1 MKFSLMDSNEKRF
14 YGDYRMTSMIAN
26 PGILGGGSGSNNETL
41 SMKQAMKIVSELN
54 RIMTSLKT
62 TIENKDGEFINKLS
76 KVWEDKNAVDF
87 VLKHE
92 KSMHE
97 MIDNLN
103 KNMSTFV
110 ETVKNIAEA
119 YSKAGGMNLSMTEMA
134 QKLAINVPKDV
145 IKEFFGDG
153 NGDDFG
159 FKDPSKGADQ
169 VLDAFQELVTSLEKA
184 ISDAINQIKS
194 INAFGNRNV
203 QMNLAQSA
211 GDMVSIVK
219 NNIEEN
225 KNTIKEYVDA
235 TAQGYTKI
243 GSSAETSAKISAN

>member
-14 YGDYRMTSMIAN
+14 YGDYRMTIAA
-26 PGILGGGSGSNNETL
+26 PGGGLGGVLHEIL

-76 KVWEDKNAVDF
+76 KVWEDKNAVEF
-87 VLKHE
+87 IQKHE
-92 KSMHE
+92 KSMHSL
-97 MIDNLN
+97 IDNLN

-119 YSKAGGMNLSMTEMA
+119 YSKAGGMNLSMSEVA
-134 QKLAINVPKDV
+134 QKLSINVPKDV

-169 VLDAFQELVTSLEKA
+169 VLDAFQELITAIEKA
-184 ISDAINQIKS
+184 VTDAINQIKS
-194 INAFGNRNV
+194 INAFGNKNV

-211 GDMVSIVK
+211 GNMVSIVK

>member
-87 VLKHE
+87 VLKH
-92 KSMHE
+92 
-97 MIDNLN
+97 
-103 KNMSTFV
+103 V

-119 YSKAGGMNLSMTEMA
+119 YSKAGGMNLSMSEMA
-134 QKLAINVPKDV
+134 QKLSINVQKDI

-211 GDMVSIVK
+211 GDMVSILK
-219 NNIEEN
+219 EN
-225 KNTIKEYVDA
+225 VNQNKKMIKESVDA

>member
-1 MKFSLMDSNEKRF
+1 
-14 YGDYRMTSMIAN
+14 
-26 PGILGGGSGSNNETL
+26 
-41 SMKQAMKIVSELN
+41 
-54 RIMTSLKT
+54 
-62 TIENKDGEFINKLS
+62 
-76 KVWEDKNAVDF
+76 
-87 VLKHE
+87 
-92 KSMHE
+92 
-97 MIDNLN
+97 
-103 KNMSTFV
+103 MSTFV

-134 QKLAINVPKDV
+134 QKLAINVQKDI

-211 GDMVSIVK
+211 GDMVSILK
-219 NNIEEN
+219 EN
-225 KNTIKEYVDA
+225 VNQNKKMIKESVDA